1 MKKENLRFSHSNYF
15 IIDNNSKKIGN
26 FRAPKIISYDELI
39 KSCDIGLSSVMISKL
54 LIKSNLFSSLK
65 TKEDYLLWIKLIR
78 KLNNLKSINKNLV
91 FWRYLRNSLSSS
103 NFQKLGDAFEL
114 YRNHL
119 NFSFCFQFF
128 VY

>member
-54 LIKSNLFSSLK
+54 LIKSNLFFK
-65 TKEDYLLWIKLIR
+65 FK
-78 KLNNLKSINKNLV
+78 NKRGLPIMDKVN
-91 FWRYLRNSLSSS
+91 
-103 NFQKLGDAFEL
+103 
-114 YRNHL
+114 
-119 NFSFCFQFF
+119 
-128 VY
+128 